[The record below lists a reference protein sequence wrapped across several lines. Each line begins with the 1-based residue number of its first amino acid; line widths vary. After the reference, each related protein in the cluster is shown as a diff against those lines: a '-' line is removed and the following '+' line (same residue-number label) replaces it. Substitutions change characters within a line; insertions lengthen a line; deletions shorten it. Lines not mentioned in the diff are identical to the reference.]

1 MNIGLLGFGVVGRGV
16 YDMLADR
23 DDIRAAWVLCRR
35 DLGELTAKTTYDIQD
50 ILSDPAVDTVVEVMG
65 GLHPAYEYVA
75 AALRAGKN
83 VVSSN
88 KYLMC
93 RYYDELNALAREHG
107 AALRCTAA
115 VGGGIQWLTNLE
127 KAAHANHISRVWGIL
142 NGTTNYIMDA
152 MHGSDVDFA
161 DVLAQAQALGY
172 AEADPSA
179 DIDGLD
185 IQRKLILSANVAF
198 GVSLREADV
207 PVFGIRNVR
216 KADIARFQ
224 AHGCTCKLIATAEQR
239 GGDVYIDSTQ
249 LSYCAIPHDLMEEMR
264 SSVIFLGAILARCKE
279 ATICYP
285 GGCELGPRPID
296 LHLSALSALGAE
308 IRETGG
314 ELKCRGGTLLGSD
327 VYLPMPSVGATENA
341 LLCACGA
348 DGVTTIYNAAREPEI
363 VDLQN
368 FINAMGGNVRG
379 AGGSIITVE
388 GGRAL
393 HGGKY
398 RIIADRIVGATY
410 LCAAACCGGE
420 VRLCGVDPRPLSTVS
435 GALSEA
441 GCTVKSGEDDVFL
454 QSDGSLRSI
463 RPVRTAPYP
472 GFPTDAQP
480 VLMAALLKSAGSTVF
495 VENIFEN
502 RYRHVDELARMGAEV
517 RVAGRVAVV
526 TGREHLHG
534 ARVKCTDLR
543 AGAALVIAGLQADGL
558 TRISRIEHIDRGY
571 ESIERDLY
579 ALGAHVRR
587 ETGT

>member
-1 MNIGLLGFGVVGRGV
+1 MCELLVEGGER
-16 YDMLADR
+16 
-23 DDIRAAWVLCRR
+23 LC
-35 DLGELTAKTTYDIQD
+35 GELTIQGSKKQCAAD
-50 ILSDPAVDTVVEVMG
+50 FGGDAFVRGHLRDRKLPEAAGRGCVRCHFAALGLLHALGGQCARGRHSAHGPRGRARRTDARDALVGHLSRRDSGALQGKRRSVIP
-65 GLHPAYEYVA
+65 A
-75 AALRAGKN
+75 AASWG
-83 VVSSN
+83 
-88 KYLMC
+88 
-93 RYYDELNALAREHG
+93 
-107 AALRCTAA
+107 
-115 VGGGIQWLTNLE
+115 
-127 KAAHANHISRVWGIL
+127 RVP
-142 NGTTNYIMDA
+142 
-152 MHGSDVDFA
+152 F
-161 DVLAQAQALGY
+161 
-172 AEADPSA
+172 
-179 DIDGLD
+179 
-185 IQRKLILSANVAF
+185 
-198 GVSLREADV
+198 
-207 PVFGIRNVR
+207 
-216 KADIARFQ
+216 
-224 AHGCTCKLIATAEQR
+224 
-239 GGDVYIDSTQ
+239 
-249 LSYCAIPHDLMEEMR
+249 
-264 SSVIFLGAILARCKE
+264 
-279 ATICYP
+279 
-285 GGCELGPRPID
+285 D

-314 ELKCRGGTLLGSD
+314 ELRCRGGTLLGSD

-388 GGRAL
+388 GKRAL

-420 VRLCGVDPRPLSTVS
+420 VRLRGVDPRPLSTVS

-571 ESIERDLY
+571 ESIERDLGV
-579 ALGAHVRR
+579 LGAHVRR

>member
-1 MNIGLLGFGVVGRGV
+1 MMCELLVEGGERL
-16 YDMLADR
+16 Y
-23 DDIRAAWVLCRR
+23 
-35 DLGELTAKTTYDIQD
+35 GELTIQGSKNSVLP
-50 ILSDPAVDTVVEVMG
+50 ILAATLLCADTCVIENCPKLRDVDASVAILRHLGCCTHWEDSALVVDTARMDRAVV
-65 GLHPAYEYVA
+65 PD
-75 AALRAGKN
+75 ALMR
-83 VVSSN
+83 
-88 KYLMC
+88 
-93 RYYDELNALAREHG
+93 
-107 AALRCTAA
+107 
-115 VGGGIQWLTNLE
+115 
-127 KAAHANHISRVWGIL
+127 
-142 NGTTNYIMDA
+142 
-152 MHGSDVDFA
+152 
-161 DVLAQAQALGY
+161 
-172 AEADPSA
+172 
-179 DIDGLD
+179 
-185 IQRKLILSANVAF
+185 
-198 GVSLREADV
+198 
-207 PVFGIRNVR
+207 
-216 KADIARFQ
+216 
-224 AHGCTCKLIATAEQR
+224 
-239 GGDVYIDSTQ
+239 
-249 LSYCAIPHDLMEEMR
+249 EMR

-308 IRETGG
+308 IREMGG

-388 GGRAL
+388 GKRAL

-398 RIIADRIVGATY
+398 RIIA
-410 LCAAACCGGE
+410 
-420 VRLCGVDPRPLSTVS
+420 DPRPLSTVS

-571 ESIERDLY
+571 ESIERDLG